1 MKAIKTKI
9 INIARSINRSNMIV
23 PNNLSNGMFSACCRL
38 VHLEISPAL
47 GIRIFVR
54 YPIETVCIQ
63 FFFYSLY
70 PKDSIRNLHLNPR
83 LTMAKAPHNIEI
95 KINL

>member
-1 MKAIKTKI
+1 MKAINTKI

-54 YPIETVCIQ
+54 
-63 FFFYSLY
+63 
-70 PKDSIRNLHLNPR
+70 H
-83 LTMAKAPHNIEI
+83 
-95 KINL
+95 